1 MRETFHKSERLCS
14 KTLIGKLFDDG
25 HSLQVFPFKL
35 RWIFVPAESEASV
48 QVMFS
53 VPKSGFRKAHDRN
66 LVRRRIREAYRKNKS
81 IFYPAIEKS
90 DRRIALSISYYAK
103 EILSYPE
110 ITGKIILILQR
121 LNVELE
127 KSSG

>member
-25 HSLQVFPFKL
+25 HSIHGSPFRL
-35 RWIFVPAESEASV
+35 RWIDAGPEPGAPV

-66 LVRRRIREAYRKNKS
+66 LLRRRMREAYRKNKYLLYEEVARS
-81 IFYPAIEKS
+81 E
-90 DRRIALSISYYAK
+90 RRIALSISYNAK
-103 EILSYPE
+103 EILPYPE

-121 LNVELE
+121 LIVELE
-127 KSSG
+127 KASG

>member
-14 KTLIGKLFDDG
+14 KTLIGKVFDDG
-25 HSLQVFPFKL
+25 HSIHGSPFRL
-35 RWIFVPAESEASV
+35 RWLDAGQEPGPPV

-66 LVRRRIREAYRKNKS
+66 LVRRRMREAYRRNKHVLYEEVARS
-81 IFYPAIEKS
+81 G
-90 DRRIALSISYYAK
+90 RRIALSISYNAK
-103 EILSYPE
+103 EILPFPE

-121 LNVELE
+121 LIVELE
-127 KSSG
+127 KASG